1 VYLCLPGN
9 YLIKY
14 AAVTVARAKNTWNPT
29 TAISATSPAESDNIR
44 AQPAATLSTYYI
56 PRTPKSSRRYHNAT
70 ASAFD
75 AVTVTKTMTVTIVSV
90 VSAQEPANSAD
101 GYVTRLA
108 ALQDTTHHMNEIAIG
123 LQDIISGQ
131 ISGMISNTNSNA
143 VHSGRNPDP
152 PATASATNAS
162 NPTPP
167 LADMAVLG
175 YPGGTIVFLNN
186 TSQRFGHSC
195 QHARRQAR
203 QQDRCL
209 APIFRSAR
217 HPDFG
222 VQGRQVHLRWGSE
235 APRPRRWSTGCT
247 KRCNVTIHE
256 PTTHASRG
264 STAAPLSPR
273 CINLPAASLAWCY
286 SKDAGTSFHQQSLR
300 HTRRPQRSST

>member
-186 TSQRFGHSC
+186 TSPTYILVNYADASVVIWTSPANASDTVANTHVGKLVSKIGAWLPYFEALGILTLVYKVGKFIY
-195 QHARRQAR
+195 
-203 QQDRCL
+203 D
-209 APIFRSAR
+209 
-217 HPDFG
+217 G
-222 VQGRQVHLRWGSE
+222 VQRRRGRGDGALGV
-235 APRPRRWSTGCT
+235 RR
-247 KRCNVTIHE
+247 
-256 PTTHASRG
+256 
-264 STAAPLSPR
+264 
-273 CINLPAASLAWCY
+273 
-286 SKDAGTSFHQQSLR
+286 DAM
-300 HTRRPQRSST
+300 